1 MRSEFIATYDR
12 DSKRYHRFLIDE
24 GQEITGTIYIPKD
37 ESVPDN
43 LTIQLRT
50 KGERPKRD
58 VSSKS

>member
-1 MRSEFIATYDR
+1 MKDITATFDG
-12 DSKRYHRFLIDE
+12 DSKRYHRFLIDP
-24 GQEITGTIYIPKD
+24 GQKITGTIYIPKD

-58 VSSKS
+58 